1 MTGDRTRSVFRLYS
15 LHCTKKLLDR
25 IKPTIATSL
34 PPPTTALHNW
44 YATALF
50 WKPQLALLVNEQTL
64 LPVLM
69 PLAPASTL
77 SARFAGELAAV
88 LGRHGVNRAAIERE
102 TAAMADVA
110 FTKTANRSV
119 VGIMNE
125 FSFLA
130 EGYREYLETADL
142 MILSMRL
149 ADTPCS
155 PIKYNSPARLLKE
168 VLSDAV
174 R

>member
-1 MTGDRTRSVFRLYS
+1 MYS

-25 IKPTIATSL
+25 IKPSIATSL
-34 PPPTTALHNW
+34 PPPTTALGNW

-50 WKPQLALLVNEQTL
+50 WKPQLALLVNERTL

-69 PLAPASTL
+69 PLAPTL
-77 SARFAGELAAV
+77 TLPARFPGELAVA
-88 LGRHGVNRAAIERE
+88 LGRHGVGRAAIDRE
-102 TAAMADVA
+102 IAAMTEVA
-110 FTKTANRSV
+110 FAKTANRSV
-119 VGIMNE
+119 LGIMNE

-130 EGYREYLETADL
+130 EGYREYLETFDL
-142 MILSMRL
+142 LALSMRL

-155 PIKYNSPARLLKE
+155 PIKYSSPARQIKE
-168 VLSDAV
+168 IFADGWMSEFSRMAV

>member
-1 MTGDRTRSVFRLYS
+1 LPAKAHGLMYG
-15 LHCTKKLLDR
+15 LHCTKTLINR
-25 IKPTIATSL
+25 IKPTIAASL
-34 PPPTTALHNW
+34 SPPTTALGNW
-44 YATALF
+44 YATVLF
-50 WKPQLALLVNEQTL
+50 WKPQVALLVNGQTL

-77 SARFAGELAAV
+77 SARFPGELAAV
-88 LGRHGVNRAAIERE
+88 LGRHGVNRSTVERE
-102 TAAMADVA
+102 TRAMADVA

-119 VGIMNE
+119 VGTMNE
-125 FSFLA
+125 FAFLA
-130 EGYREYLETADL
+130 EGDREHLETVDL

-168 VLSDAV
+168 LFGDAAS
-174 R
+174 

>member
-1 MTGDRTRSVFRLYS
+1 MTGDRTRSAFRIYS

-25 IKPTIATSL
+25 IKPSIATSL
-34 PPPTTALHNW
+34 PLPTTALGNW

-50 WKPQLALLVNEQTL
+50 WKLQLALLVNERTL

-77 SARFAGELAAV
+77 AARFPAELATV
-88 LGRHGVNRAAIERE
+88 LSAHGASQAIIESE
-102 TAAMADVA
+102 VTAMADVA
-110 FTKTANRSV
+110 LARTSNRSI
-119 VGIMNE
+119 VGTMNE

-130 EGYREYLETADL
+130 EGHREYLETSDL
-142 MILSMRL
+142 VTLSMRL

-155 PIKYNSPARLLKE
+155 PIKYNSPARLLK
-168 VLSDAV
+168 VLSDAG